1 MRKGNEQGYRE
12 DEEKDE
18 KENAR
23 LERRVSGQP
32 SDSSQRWKRAGGGGE
47 NRGREGTGE
56 ESTRPLS

>member
-23 LERRVSGQP
+23 LERRVSG

-47 NRGREGTGE
+47 NRGKEGTGE